1 MRQHSIPSIAF
12 AVGLLVF
19 QQSGGTLY
27 AQTAVPTPQE
37 LDQLLAPIA
46 LYPDTLLAQITTAS
60 TDPQQILD
68 VDAWLQQNSTLSG
81 DALQSAAQQQG
92 FDPAF
97 IALAAFPQVLDM
109 MAQNID
115 DYAAIGDAF
124 AANQASVMD
133 SIQRLRAQAYSAG
146 SLQTSP
152 QQQVMTQND
161 GGQQVIVIQPANPQ
175 IVYVPVYDPTLIF
188 APPPGMVA
196 GGLLTFGAGIGIGAF
211 INSQPWGWGGWGWNW
226 GHRMVLVNRNP
237 WAIRYNRYR
246 PPRSTFRRRPVVFS
260 NRPGY
265 GGNWSYRPR
274 NYRPPSSNRPP
285 NNAGNRPP
293 NRPPSGG
300 NRPPN
305 NAGNRPP
312 SGGNR
317 PPNNAGNRP
326 PSSGDRPGNA
336 NNRPPANAGPP
347 SNRPS
352 NPNPPS
358 NANRPTGNN
367 RGGNRPAQQPRNQFA
382 GYQPPQGGGG
392 NPQGGRRSAL
402 NANNSGGEAR
412 AASNRGQQSMRGGGG
427 GGGRSRRQ

>member
-1 MRQHSIPSIAF
+1 MRRHFIPSIAF

-27 AQTAVPTPQE
+27 AQTAVPSPQE

-46 LYPDTLLAQITTAS
+46 LFPDTLLAQITTAS

-68 VDAWLQQNSTLSG
+68 VDAWLQQNSNLSA

-97 IALAAFPQVLDM
+97 IALVAFPQILDM
-109 MAQNID
+109 MAQHID

-124 AANQASVMD
+124 AADQGSVMD

-146 SLQTSP
+146 SLQTTP
-152 QQQVMTQND
+152 QQQVMTQNE
-161 GGQQVIVIQPANPQ
+161 GGQQVIVIQPASPQ
-175 IVYVPVYDPTLIF
+175 VVYVPVYDPTLVF

-226 GHRMVLVNRNP
+226 GRRAVLVNRNP

-265 GGNWSYRPR
+265 RGNWSYRPR
-274 NYRPPSSNRPP
+274 NYRPPM
-285 NNAGNRPP
+285 AGNRPP

-312 SGGNR
+312 SSGNR
-317 PPNNAGNRP
+317 PPN
-326 PSSGDRPGNA
+326 NA

-352 NPNPPS
+352 N
-358 NANRPTGNN
+358 ANRPSGNN
-367 RGGNRPAQQPRNQFA
+367 RGGNRPAQQPRNPDA
-382 GYQPPQGGGG
+382 GFPAQGGGG
-392 NPQGGRRSAL
+392 RNPQGGRSSAL
-402 NANNSGGEAR
+402 NANNSGREAR
-412 AASNRGQQSMRGGGG
+412 AASNRGQQSMGGGGG